1 MMKIDPKLVKY
12 IQSLGM
18 NFDFEHLTDN
28 DWYMI
33 EEILGESLPVNGCDD
48 EPEDDFFGEDMMD
61 MYF

>member
-1 MMKIDPKLVKY
+1 MKIDPKLVKY

-33 EEILGESLPVNGCDD
+33 EEILGESLPIEGYDD
-48 EPEDDFFGEDMMD
+48 GPEEDFFGEDRMD
-61 MYF
+61 MYL

>member
-1 MMKIDPKLVKY
+1 MKIDPKLVKY

-33 EEILGESLPVNGCDD
+33 EEILGESMPIDRYDD
-48 EPEDDFFGEDMMD
+48 EPEEDFFGADM
-61 MYF
+61 FF